1 MHDSLQFTD
10 HALTRMHQRC
20 LSIPDIEYVVLHGQ
34 QHRCAG
40 VVHYFLGRCDI
51 PTKDHN
57 KDYLR
62 RLEGTTVL
70 VDSRNRKSVITVYR
84 NRSALKDI
92 RRKAKTNLKLYA
104 YAG

>member
-1 MHDSLQFTD
+1 MHNSLQFTE

-20 LSIPDIEYVVLHGQ
+20 LSITDVEYVVLHGQ

-51 PTKDHN
+51 PKKDQRN
-57 KDYLR
+57 DRLR
-62 RLEGTTVL
+62 RLEGTAVL
-70 VDSRNRKSVITVYR
+70 VDSNTRKWVITVYR

-104 YAG
+104 

>member
-1 MHDSLQFTD
+1 MQNSLQFTD
-10 HALTRMHQRC
+10 HALTRMRQRC
-20 LSIPDIEYVVLHGQ
+20 LSTYDVEYVVLHGQ

-51 PTKDHN
+51 PTNDRSKDS
-57 KDYLR
+57 LR

-70 VDSRNRKSVITVYR
+70 VDPQSRRSVITVYR
-84 NRSALKDI
+84 NRSALKRI

-104 YAG
+104 